1 MILADKI
8 INLRKKNGWS
18 QEELA
23 NQLGVSRQS
32 VSKYES
38 GQAIPDMDKILK
50 LSNIFGVTTDFL
62 IKDEIETE
70 EYISS
75 DIIDYGDETPARK
88 VSLEEAKEFISV
100 RKKTALPIGIAT
112 FLCIISP
119 ITVIVLAALSEVEN
133 SGISENIAAAIGV
146 GVLLTLI
153 FTAIPIF
160 IINGGKTTKF
170 EFLESEKIETA
181 YGVSGIVKEE
191 KEKFT
196 PKYTILN
203 TIGIMLCIVAII
215 PLVVSCCLTENAVII
230 CSMVGLLLLMIASGV
245 FLIIQANHVMTAYN
259 SLLEEGDY
267 SKEKKSDRRKFGGV
281 AGAYWL
287 VATAIF
293 LAISFITNLW
303 DYTWIVWPVAGVL
316 YPVFLVIVKSIA
328 KSNEE

>member
-38 GQAIPDMDKILK
+38 AQAIPDMDKILK
-50 LSNIFGVTTDFL
+50 LSNIFGVTTDYL
-62 IKDEIETE
+62 IKDEIEDE
-70 EYISS
+70 EPTYS
-75 DIIDYGDETPARK
+75 DVVEYDDDDTPVRK
-88 VSLEEAKEFISV
+88 VSVEEANELIAY

-119 ITVIVLAALSEVEN
+119 ITLIVLAAVSEMEN
-133 SGISENIAAAIGV
+133 SVITETAAVAIGI
-146 GVLLTLI
+146 GVLLALV

-160 IINGGKTTKF
+160 IINSGKSEKF
-170 EFLESEKIETA
+170 EFLEKEKIETA
-181 YGVSGIVKEE
+181 YGVSGIMKEA

-196 PKYTILN
+196 PKYTIFN
-203 TIGIMLCIVAII
+203 TIGIMLCVIAVI
-215 PLVVSCCLTENAVII
+215 PLVVSAILTENAVVV
-230 CSMVGLLLLMIASGV
+230 CSMVGLLLFMIAVGV
-245 FLIIQANHVMTAYN
+245 FLIIQVNHVMSAYD

-267 SKEKKSDRRKFGGV
+267 SKERKSNRRKFGGI
-281 AGAYWL
+281 ATAYWL
-287 VATAIF
+287 IATAIY

-316 YPVFLVIVKSIA
+316 YPVFIFIVKTVSQN
-328 KSNEE
+328 KD

>member
-38 GQAIPDMDKILK
+38 AQAIPDMDKILK
-50 LSNIFGVTTDFL
+50 LSNIFGVTTDYL

-70 EYISS
+70 EPTYS
-75 DIIDYGDETPARK
+75 DVVEYDDDAPVRK
-88 VSLEEAKEFISV
+88 VSVEEANELIAY

-119 ITVIVLAALSEVEN
+119 ITLIVLAAVSEMEN
-133 SGISENIAAAIGV
+133 SVITETVAAAIGI
-146 GVLLTLI
+146 GVLLALV

-160 IINGGKTTKF
+160 IISGRKDEKF
-170 EFLESEKIETA
+170 EFLEKEKIETA
-181 YGVSGIVKEE
+181 YGVSGIMKEA

-196 PKYTILN
+196 PKYTIFN
-203 TIGIMLCIVAII
+203 TIGIMLCIIAVI
-215 PLVVSCCLTENAVII
+215 PLVISAILTENAVVV
-230 CSMVGLLLLMIASGV
+230 CSMVGLLLFMVAIGA
-245 FLIIQANHVMTAYN
+245 FLIIQVNHVMSAYD

-267 SKEKKSDRRKFGGV
+267 SKERKSDRRKFGGI
-281 AGAYWL
+281 ATAYWL

-316 YPVFLVIVKSIA
+316 YPVFIFIVKTVS
-328 KSNEE
+328 KNKD